1 MKYVKLQIMQI
12 MSLAL
17 DINPPEIEEIGK
29 KGTAVFVRWSPH
41 CNFLDV
47 DIHEN
52 GWSPISSS
60 SFRFSVCCSDDDAP
74 EKLDDVIRI
83 LEKIKFEELKKSIVE
98 DC

>member
-1 MKYVKLQIMQI
+1 MKYIKLQIMQI

-17 DINPPEIEEIGK
+17 DINPPEIDSVGK
-29 KGTAVFVRWSPH
+29 KRIAVFVNWSPH
-41 CNFLDV
+41 CNSLDV
-47 DIHEN
+47 SIFEN
-52 GWSPISSS
+52 GWVAGIFPSS
-60 SFRFSVCCSDDDAP
+60 RISVCCDSDDAP